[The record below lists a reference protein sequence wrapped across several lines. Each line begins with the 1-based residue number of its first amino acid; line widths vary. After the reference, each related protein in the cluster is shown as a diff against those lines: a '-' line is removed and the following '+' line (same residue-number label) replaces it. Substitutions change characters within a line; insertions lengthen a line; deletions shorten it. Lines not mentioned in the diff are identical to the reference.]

1 MPLRPQNAR
10 PQNARPQDARPQ
22 TSHPHTAHP
31 QMSLPTLSTDTAV
44 RLVQVTKTYPDGPD
58 VVTAL
63 RSVSLAI
70 PRGSFTAIMGPSGSG
85 KSTFLS
91 CAAGLDSPTSGQVIV
106 GDVDITA
113 LSPDAVT
120 RFRRDHIGFVFQ
132 AYNLVGHLT
141 VAENIQLPML
151 LGGTRPDPG
160 WQASLV
166 DAVGLTGMEDRLPG
180 ELSGGQ
186 AQRVAIARALVT
198 RPAVVFADEP
208 TGALD
213 TRTGQQVLGLLRR
226 MSDELDQTLVV
237 VTHDPGVAATA
248 DQVLFLADG
257 SVVGD
262 LVSPTAADVSARLAE
277 LGR

>member
-1 MPLRPQNAR
+1 MPLR

-22 TSHPHTAHP
+22 TPNPHTARP
-31 QMSLPTLSTDTAV
+31 QTSLPTLSTDTAV

-257 SVVGD
+257 VVVGD
-262 LVSPTAADVSARLAE
+262 LVSPTVADVSARLAE